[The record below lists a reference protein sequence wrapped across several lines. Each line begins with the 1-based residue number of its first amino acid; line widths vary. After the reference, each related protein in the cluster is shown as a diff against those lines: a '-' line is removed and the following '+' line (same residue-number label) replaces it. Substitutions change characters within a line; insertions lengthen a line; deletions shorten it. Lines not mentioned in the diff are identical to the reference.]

1 MTEWANIGVFV
12 SVCGS
17 ALVGLIFAVQK
28 SKCSDINCCCGLLK
42 CHRPKELIGAK
53 SGGIEEDKLSREE
66 EGI

>member
-17 ALVGLIFAVQK
+17 ALVGLIFACQK
-28 SKCSDINCCCGLLK
+28 SKCEDISVCYGFFK
-42 CHRPKELIGAK
+42 CHRPKELITEK
-53 SGGIEEDKLSREE
+53 KGGEEDRRSKEE